1 MYFHYYCILLYLATK
16 GHLSIVGMTMMLS
29 LPSFSLWLYNFK
41 IGFVFVAVRAR
52 ALEITRI
59 PWLLLLSKFTVSF
72 PQVDDSYLIQYVPE
86 LSRRS
91 PGLVSA
97 TLGLDFTIDESH
109 YAPRTKLASD
119 GSSLV
124 QSAQKE
130 LWALCEATMPPIK
143 GTTFPFTREIYL
155 GSLSQTFQHFQSDAH
170 RGPQSKSS
178 LELVIKIVLT
188 LIFCRLFRQHVAHNC
203 DCCDDLKRNPS
214 GKLRKKTQREK
225 MKKTQRFETYPCY
238 CSGMQ
243 SIKIK
248 MKSLHFS
255 FRNTSKENPRNLSSL
270 DVVSSNK
277 KS

>member
-1 MYFHYYCILLYLATK
+1 MALQLQNWICIRC
-16 GHLSIVGMTMMLS
+16 
-29 LPSFSLWLYNFK
+29 
-41 IGFVFVAVRAR
+41 RAR
-52 ALEITRI
+52 SRFGDYMNSLAFTTLKIHNF
-59 PWLLLLSKFTVSF
+59 LS
-72 PQVDDSYLIQYVPE
+72 QVDDSYLIQYVPE

-214 GKLRKKTQREK
+214 GKLRKKNPKRKDE
-225 MKKTQRFETYPCY
+225 EDP
-238 CSGMQ
+238 
-243 SIKIK
+243 KIRDL
-248 MKSLHFS
+248 SLLLQWNAVHQ
-255 FRNTSKENPRNLSSL
+255 N
-270 DVVSSNK
+270 
-277 KS
+277 

>member
-1 MYFHYYCILLYLATK
+1 MALQLQNWICIRC
-16 GHLSIVGMTMMLS
+16 
-29 LPSFSLWLYNFK
+29 
-41 IGFVFVAVRAR
+41 RAR
-52 ALEITRI
+52 SRFGDYMNSLAFTTLKIHNF
-59 PWLLLLSKFTVSF
+59 LS
-72 PQVDDSYLIQYVPE
+72 QVDDSYLIQYVPE

-170 RGPQSKSS
+170 RRPQSKSS

-188 LIFCRLFRQHVAHNC
+188 
-203 DCCDDLKRNPS
+203 
-214 GKLRKKTQREK
+214 
-225 MKKTQRFETYPCY
+225 
-238 CSGMQ
+238 
-243 SIKIK
+243 
-248 MKSLHFS
+248 
-255 FRNTSKENPRNLSSL
+255 
-270 DVVSSNK
+270 
-277 KS
+277 

>member
-1 MYFHYYCILLYLATK
+1 MPCARFGDYTNSLAFTT
-16 GHLSIVGMTMMLS
+16 L
-29 LPSFSLWLYNFK
+29 K
-41 IGFVFVAVRAR
+41 IHIF
-52 ALEITRI
+52 L
-59 PWLLLLSKFTVSF
+59 

-203 DCCDDLKRNPS
+203 DCCDDDYFILKTIGEKKMPR
-214 GKLRKKTQREK
+214 KRKKKIREK
-225 MKKTQRFETYPCY
+225 THLIWLEK
-238 CSGMQ
+238 G
-243 SIKIK
+243 
-248 MKSLHFS
+248 
-255 FRNTSKENPRNLSSL
+255 
-270 DVVSSNK
+270 
-277 KS
+277 

>member
-1 MYFHYYCILLYLATK
+1 M
-16 GHLSIVGMTMMLS
+16 
-29 LPSFSLWLYNFK
+29 
-41 IGFVFVAVRAR
+41 
-52 ALEITRI
+52 
-59 PWLLLLSKFTVSF
+59 
-72 PQVDDSYLIQYVPE
+72 PE

-124 QSAQKE
+124 QSSQKE

-178 LELVIKIVLT
+178 LDLVIKIVLT
-188 LIFCRLFRQHVAHNC
+188 
-203 DCCDDLKRNPS
+203 
-214 GKLRKKTQREK
+214 
-225 MKKTQRFETYPCY
+225 
-238 CSGMQ
+238 
-243 SIKIK
+243 
-248 MKSLHFS
+248 
-255 FRNTSKENPRNLSSL
+255 
-270 DVVSSNK
+270 
-277 KS
+277 